1 MQVIVTIAVRN
12 PEWYWSKE
20 ELQDAG
26 EYRKEWEVINE
37 GKIYKHLPSEAFEI
51 GFDVMDI
58 KENRNATFDIKLV
71 SEDRKQSISHGLQ
84 DVTVLDFIGEKDKVS
99 TVISNSLIHQYIAAR
114 QKEYKYYVY
123 FYIKEN
129 TEYERLN
136 QFVWLSKEHQQ
147 ELETALDIQISD
159 K

>member
-1 MQVIVTIAVRN
+1 MKVIVIIAVRN

-20 ELQDAG
+20 ELQESG
-26 EYRKEWEVINE
+26 EYRKEWEMINE

-51 GFDVMDI
+51 DFDVVDI
-58 KENRNATFDIKLV
+58 RENRNATFDIKLM
-71 SEDRKQSISHGLQ
+71 SEDRKQSISHTLQ
-84 DVTVLDFIGEKDKVS
+84 EVTVVDFVGEKDIVS

-123 FYIKEN
+123 LYIKEH

-147 ELETALDIQISD
+147 ELEAALGIQISD

>member
-1 MQVIVTIAVRN
+1 MRVIVTIAVRN

-20 ELQDAG
+20 ALQESG
-26 EYRKEWEVINE
+26 EYRKEWEMINE
-37 GKIYKHLPSEAFEI
+37 SKIYKHLPSEAFEI
-51 GFDVMDI
+51 AIDVMDI
-58 KENRNATFDIKLV
+58 KENRNAIYDIKLV

-84 DVTVLDFIGEKDKVS
+84 DVTVVDFIGEKDKVS

-123 FYIKEN
+123 FYIREN
-129 TEYERLN
+129 TEYERMN

-147 ELETALDIQISD
+147 ELEAALGIQISD